1 MSKTKVKNDGPGM
14 AFLEAAKLSCKAR
27 IKEAEARVEL
37 YLKSP
42 QGVADHPQIL
52 DELLKAAS
60 EGSEA
65 HDQLSFLE
73 GCEEKW

>member
-1 MSKTKVKNDGPGM
+1 MSKTKEKNDWPGLT
-14 AFLEAAKLSCKAR
+14 FLEAAKLDCQAR

-37 YLKSP
+37 YVKTP

-52 DELLKAAS
+52 AEILKAAS

-65 HDQLSFLE
+65 HDQLNFLE
-73 GCEEKW
+73 DCKLKW